1 MKIYIKNMVCYRCKL
16 MVKSELEKLGLHP
29 VFIEMGE
36 ITIKE
41 DSIDKVKAELIKN
54 LESMGLELMD
64 DKRSQTIEKIKT
76 LILEIVNEP
85 EVFLKINLSNYLS
98 ENLNQNSHYL
108 SNLFTEA
115 NGITI
120 EHYFITQK
128 IERAKELLIYNE
140 HSLSEIAFQLNYSS
154 VAHLSKQF
162 KKITGLTATQFKKLK
177 IKKRKP
183 IKSL

>member
-1 MKIYIKNMVCYRCKL
+1 
-16 MVKSELEKLGLHP
+16 MVKSELEKVGLHP

-76 LILEIVNEP
+76 LILEVLNQP
-85 EVFLKINLSNYLS
+85 EAFLKINLSNYLS

-108 SNLFTEA
+108 SNLFTDA

-140 HSLSEIAFQLNYSS
+140 HSLSEIAYQLNYSS

-162 KKITGLTATQFKKLK
+162 KKVTGLTATNFKKIK
-177 IKKRKP
+177 I
-183 IKSL
+183 SEV

>member
-1 MKIYIKNMVCYRCKL
+1 MVCYRCKL
-16 MVKSELEKLGLHP
+16 MVKSELEKVGLHP

-76 LILEIVNEP
+76 LILEVLNQP
-85 EVFLKINLSNYLS
+85 EAFLKINLSNYLS

-108 SNLFTEA
+108 SNLFTDA

-128 IERAKELLIYNE
+128 IEHAKELLIYNE
-140 HSLSEIAFQLNYSS
+140 HSLSEIAYQLNYSS

-162 KKITGLTATQFKKLK
+162 KKLQD
-177 IKKRKP
+177 
-183 IKSL
+183 

>member
-16 MVKSELEKLGLHP
+16 MVKSELEKVGLHP

-76 LILEIVNEP
+76 LILEVLNQP
-85 EVFLKINLSNYLS
+85 EAFLKINLSNYLS

-115 NGITI
+115 NEMTI
-120 EHYFITQK
+120 EHYFIAQK

-140 HSLSEIAFQLNYSS
+140 HSLSEIAYQLNYSS

-162 KKITGLTATQFKKLK
+162 KKVTGLTATSFKK
-177 IKKRKP
+177 IKRSKA
-183 IKSL
+183 

>member
-1 MKIYIKNMVCYRCKL
+1 
-16 MVKSELEKLGLHP
+16 MVKSELEKVGLHP

-76 LILEIVNEP
+76 LILEVLNQP
-85 EVFLKINLSNYLS
+85 EAFLKINLSNYLS

-108 SNLFTEA
+108 SNLFTDA

-128 IERAKELLIYNE
+128 IEHAKELLIYNE
-140 HSLSEIAFQLNYSS
+140 HSLSEIAYQLNYSS
-154 VAHLSKQF
+154 VAHLRKQF
-162 KKITGLTATQFKKLK
+162 KKLQD
-177 IKKRKP
+177 
-183 IKSL
+183 